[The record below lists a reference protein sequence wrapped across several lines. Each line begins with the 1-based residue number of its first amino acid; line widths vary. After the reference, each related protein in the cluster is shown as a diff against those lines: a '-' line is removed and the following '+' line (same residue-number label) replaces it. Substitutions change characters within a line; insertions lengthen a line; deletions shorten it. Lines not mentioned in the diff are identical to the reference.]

1 MGLRPAARVQFLR
14 GPSLSAAA
22 ALLFLLPFPASPARV
37 AAARRQGRPVRPEDS
52 ARIGG
57 GSRRWRD
64 VHLTVLFPREGQVVM
79 PGKVFV
85 RLRLRGYRLPGKTPA
100 PGQEAPNL
108 QLVLDNGAYKTAY
121 DARAPFDL
129 GELAQGPHT
138 LRVFPARPWHESLKS
153 CARTCFRTVRFWVG
167 GKSREADWFDP
178 RQPLLTW
185 SRPKGEYEG
194 EQARRILLDFYLTG
208 TRLSPTGD
216 QVKFLLDG
224 KEQEPFTRWMPRW
237 VEGLSPGEHSFKLIL
252 VNSKG
257 EPLQNGGGNLL
268 ERRIAVK

>member
-1 MGLRPAARVQFLR
+1 MLLILELGQSGWEVVQIELARGRRKRLH
-14 GPSLSAAA
+14 
-22 ALLFLLPFPASPARV
+22 V
-37 AAARRQGRPVRPEDS
+37 ADKQNVMAT
-52 ARIGG
+52 
-57 GSRRWRD
+57 SRLWRD

-85 RLRLRGYRLPGKTPA
+85 KLRLRGYRLPGKTPA

-108 QLVLDNGAYKTAY
+108 QLVVDNGAYKTAY

-252 VNSKG
+252 VNAKG

-268 ERRIAVK
+268 ERRIAVKSTPP